1 MTKSN
6 GSNGDTA
13 STTGKA
19 AGHLPPYTLSDDP
32 PRKRPVSLSGIRHAF
47 ATIIW
52 PRRKLVLLGLVLIGI
67 NRLAGLVFPGA
78 SKYLIDNVI
87 VEHDTSLLRLLLLVV
102 GLALFVQSVTSFLLT
117 RLLSVEAQH
126 LISKLRVQ
134 MQKQIIQLPIAFFDD
149 NKSGAL
155 VSRIMRDVE
164 GVRNLVGTGLV
175 QLVGG
180 LLTAAVALYLLIR
193 INAQMTLYAFIPLV
207 IFGLISMKAF
217 AYIRPIFRKR
227 GAINAEVTGRLTETL
242 GGIRVIKGFHAEPQE
257 YEVFEKGVDRV
268 YQNVKQSLTA
278 SSLVTSL
285 ATLLMGLTSIIIM
298 GVGGTLI
305 IRGEM
310 TVGEF
315 VAFTLYLAFLITP
328 IVQMSNIGT
337 QMTEAFAG
345 LDRMEEIL
353 SMEREGEEEG
363 RTVVLDSIRGDI
375 SFENVSF
382 AYEEGKDVLR
392 DISFE
397 APAGTVT
404 ALVGSSGSGKTT
416 AASLAASFRIPE
428 RGVVR
433 IDGHDLTTVKLESY
447 RDRLGVVLQDE
458 FLFEGTIGEN
468 ILLARSDATGE
479 ELLEAVAAAH
489 VKEFTDRFET
499 GLDTLIGERG
509 VKLSGGQRQR
519 VSIARALLANPRIL
533 ILDEAT
539 SSLDTE
545 SEAYIQESLGRLMAG
560 RTTLVIA
567 HRLSTIRRAD
577 QILVLED
584 GRIVERGQHDQLIA
598 NEGRYHEL
606 YTYQA
611 RI

>member
-1 MTKSN
+1 MDENQTK
-6 GSNGDTA
+6 
-13 STTGKA
+13 
-19 AGHLPPYTLSDDP
+19 
-32 PRKRPVSLSGIRHAF
+32 KRSVSLTSMRHAF

-52 PRRKLVLLGLVLIGI
+52 PRRKLVFLGLFLIAV
-67 NRLAGLVFPGA
+67 NRLAGLVLPG
-78 SKYLIDNVI
+78 STKYLIDNVI
-87 VEHDTSLLRLLLLVV
+87 VEQNTSLLRWLLLVV
-102 GLALFVQSVTSFLLT
+102 GLALFLQSVTSFLLT

-134 MQKQIIQLPIAFFDD
+134 MQKQIIRLPIAFFD
-149 NKSGAL
+149 NSKSGAL

-180 LLTAAVALYLLIR
+180 LLTAVVALVLLIQ
-193 INAQMTLYAFIPLV
+193 INGRMTLYAFVPLV
-207 IFGLISMKAF
+207 VFGLISMKAF

-227 GAINAEVTGRLTETL
+227 GAINADVTGRLTETL

-257 YEVFEKGVDRV
+257 YRVFESGVDRI

-278 SSLVTSL
+278 TSLVTSL

-298 GVGGTLI
+298 GVGGMLI

-353 SMEREGEEEG
+353 LMEREGEEAG
-363 RTVVLDSIRGDI
+363 RTVDLENIRGDV
-375 SFENVSF
+375 SFEGVSF
-382 AYEEGKDVLR
+382 AYEEGKNVLR
-392 DISFE
+392 DVSFD

-416 AASLAASFRIPE
+416 AAGLAASFRIPTA
-428 RGVVR
+428 GVVS
-433 IDGHDLTTVKLESY
+433 IDGYDLKTVKLDSY
-447 RDRLGVVLQDE
+447 RDQLGVVLQDE
-458 FLFEGTIGEN
+458 FLFEGTIREN
-468 ILLARSDATGE
+468 ILLARSDASEE
-479 ELLEAVAAAH
+479 ELLEAVSAAH
-489 VKEFTDRFET
+489 VKEFADRFDD

-519 VSIARALLANPRIL
+519 VSIARAVLANPRIL

-577 QILVLED
+577 QILVLEG
-584 GRIVERGQHDQLIA
+584 GRIVERGKHDQLIA
-598 NEGRYHEL
+598 EKGRYHEL

>member
-1 MTKSN
+1 M
-6 GSNGDTA
+6 
-13 STTGKA
+13 
-19 AGHLPPYTLSDDP
+19 
-32 PRKRPVSLSGIRHAF
+32 RHAF
-47 ATIIW
+47 AAIIW
-52 PRRKLVLLGLVLIGI
+52 PRRKLVLLGLFLIGV
-67 NRLAGLVFPGA
+67 NRLSGLVLPGS

-87 VEHDTSLLRLLLLVV
+87 VDKDTSQLKLLLMVV
-102 GLALFVQSVTSFLLT
+102 GLAILVQSVSSFLLT

-126 LISKLRVQ
+126 LIATLRAQ
-134 MQKQIIQLPIAFFDD
+134 MQKQIIQLPIGFFDD

-180 LLTAAVALYLLIR
+180 LLTAAVALFLLIR
-193 INAQMTLYAFIPLV
+193 INAQMTLYAIIPLV
-207 IFGLISMKAF
+207 IFGLISLKAF
-217 AYIRPIFRKR
+217 SYIRPIFRKR
-227 GAINAEVTGRLTETL
+227 SEINADVTGRLTETL
-242 GGIRVIKGFHAEPQE
+242 GGIRVIKGFHAEQQE
-257 YEVFEKGVDRV
+257 YKVFEKGVDRV
-268 YQNVKQSLTA
+268 FQNVKQSLTTT
-278 SSLVTSL
+278 SLVTST
-285 ATLLMGLTSIIIM
+285 ATLLMGLMSVIIM

-305 IRGEM
+305 IRGQM

-315 VAFTLYLAFLITP
+315 VAFTLYMAFLITP

-337 QMTEAFAG
+337 QITEAFAG

-353 SMEREGEEEG
+353 SMAREGEEDG
-363 RTVVLDSIRGDI
+363 RTVVLDEIRGDL

-382 AYEEGKDVLR
+382 AYEEGVDVLR
-392 DISFE
+392 GISFA

-404 ALVGSSGSGKTT
+404 ALVGSSGSGKST
-416 AASLAASFRIPE
+416 AAGLAASFRIPTG
-428 RGVVR
+428 GVVR
-433 IDGHDLTTVKLESY
+433 IDGHDLTTAKLDSY
-447 RDRLGVVLQDE
+447 RDSLGVVLQDE
-458 FLFEGTIGEN
+458 FLFEGSIREN
-468 ILLARSDATGE
+468 ILLARSDATEE

-489 VKEFTDRFET
+489 VKQFTDRFEE
-499 GLDTLIGERG
+499 GLDTMIGERG

-567 HRLSTIRRAD
+567 HRLSTIRAAD

-584 GRIVERGQHDQLIA
+584 GRIVERGKHDELI
-598 NEGRYHEL
+598 ERKGRYHEL

>member
-1 MTKSN
+1 MKST
-6 GSNGDTA
+6 GSAKEISKMKNQA
-13 STTGKA
+13 PF
-19 AGHLPPYTLSDDP
+19 LTLEDGGP
-32 PRKRPVSLSGIRHAF
+32 KKRPVSLSSIRHAF
-47 ATIIW
+47 TTIIW
-52 PRRKLVLLGLVLIGI
+52 PRRKLIFLGLVLIFA
-67 NRLAGLVFPGA
+67 NRLSGLVLPGS

-87 VEHDTSLLRLLLLVV
+87 ANHDTSLLRKLLLLV
-102 GLALFVQSVTSFLLT
+102 GLALLVQSVTSFLLT

-126 LISKLRVQ
+126 LISTLRAQ
-134 MQKQIIQLPIAFFDD
+134 MQKQIIRLPIAFFDN

-155 VSRIMRDVE
+155 VSRIMNDVE

-180 LLTAAVALYLLIR
+180 LLTAGVAIFLLIR
-193 INAQMTLYAFIPLV
+193 INTQMTLFAFVPLV
-207 IFGLISMKAF
+207 IFGLISLKAF
-217 AYIRPIFRKR
+217 SYIRPIFRKR
-227 GAINAEVTGRLTETL
+227 SALNAEVTGRLTETL

-257 YEVFEKGVDRV
+257 YRVFETGVDRLF
-268 YQNVKQSLTA
+268 QNVKLSLTTT
-278 SSLVTSL
+278 SLVTSM
-285 ATLLMGLTSIIIM
+285 ATLLMGLTSIVIM

-315 VAFTLYLAFLITP
+315 VAFSLYLAFLITP

-337 QMTEAFAG
+337 QITEAFAG

-353 SMEREGEEEG
+353 LMEPEGEEEG
-363 RTVVLDSIRGDI
+363 RTVVLDDIRGDI
-375 SFENVSF
+375 TFENVSF

-392 DISFE
+392 DVSFE

-404 ALVGSSGSGKTT
+404 ALVGSSGSGKST
-416 AASLAASFRIPE
+416 AASLAASFRIPTA
-428 RGVVR
+428 GTVR
-433 IDGHDLTTVKLESY
+433 IDGCDLATVKLDSF
-447 RDRLGVVLQDE
+447 RDQLGVVLQDE
-458 FLFEGTIGEN
+458 FLFEGTIREN
-468 ILLARSDATGE
+468 ILLARSDATEE

-489 VKEFTDRFET
+489 VKIFTDTFEK

-545 SEAYIQESLGRLMAG
+545 SEAYIQQSLGRLMTG

-577 QILVLED
+577 QILVLEE
-584 GRIVERGQHDQLIA
+584 GRIVERGKHEELVA
-598 NEGRYHEL
+598 RNGRYHEL

-611 RI
+611 KI

>member
-1 MTKSN
+1 MSQNTESP
-6 GSNGDTA
+6 GDTPA
-13 STTGKA
+13 TN
-19 AGHLPPYTLSDDP
+19 
-32 PRKRPVSLSGIRHAF
+32 RKPSVSLSSLRHAF
-47 ATIIW
+47 AAIIW
-52 PRRKLVLLGLVLIGI
+52 PRRKLVLLGLVLIGA
-67 NRLAGLVFPGA
+67 NRLAGLVLPGS

-87 VEHDTSLLRLLLLVV
+87 VQHDTSLLRVLLLVV
-102 GLALFVQSVTSFLLT
+102 GLAILVQSVTSFLLT

-126 LISKLRVQ
+126 LIATLRAQ
-134 MQKQIIQLPIAFFDD
+134 MQRQIIQLPIAFFDD
-149 NKSGAL
+149 SKSGAL
-155 VSRIMRDVE
+155 VSRIMTDVE

-180 LLTAAVALYLLIR
+180 LLTAAVALTLLIR
-193 INAQMTLYAFIPLV
+193 INLQMTLYAFIPLI
-207 IFGLISMKAF
+207 IFGLISLKAF

-227 GAINAEVTGRLTETL
+227 SAINAEVTGRLTETL
-242 GGIRVIKGFHAEPQE
+242 GGIRVIKGFHAEQQE
-257 YEVFEKGVDRV
+257 YRVFEEGVDRV
-268 YQNVKQSLTA
+268 FQNVKQSLTTT
-278 SSLVTSL
+278 SLVTST
-285 ATLLMGLTSIIIM
+285 ATLLMGLMSIIMM
-298 GVGGTLI
+298 GIGGTMI
-305 IRGEM
+305 IKGDM

-315 VAFTLYLAFLITP
+315 VAFTLYMAFLITP

-337 QMTEAFAG
+337 QITEAFAG

-363 RTVVLDSIRGDI
+363 RTVVLEDIHGDI
-375 SFENVSF
+375 AFENVSF
-382 AYEEGKDVLR
+382 AYQKDKDVLR

-397 APAGTVT
+397 APAGSVT
-404 ALVGSSGSGKTT
+404 ALVGSSGSGKST
-416 AASLAASFRIPE
+416 AAGLAASFRIPTK
-428 RGVVR
+428 GVVR

-447 RDRLGVVLQDE
+447 RDHLGVVLQDE
-458 FLFEGTIGEN
+458 FLFEGTIREN
-468 ILLARSDATGE
+468 ILLARADASEE

-489 VKEFTDRFET
+489 VKHFTDHFDE

-545 SEAYIQESLGRLMAG
+545 SEAYIQESLARLMAG

-584 GRIVERGQHDQLIA
+584 GQIVERGKHDQLIA
-598 NEGRYHEL
+598 QKGRYHEL

>member
-6 GSNGDTA
+6 VSTGDTPT
-13 STTGKA
+13 TTGKPT
-19 AGHLPPYTLSDDP
+19 GRHSPHTLDDDRP
-32 PRKRPVSLSGIRHAF
+32 KKRSVSLTSMRHAF

-52 PRRKLVLLGLVLIGI
+52 PRRKLVFLGLVLIGV
-67 NRLAGLVFPGA
+67 NRLSGLVLPGS
-78 SKYLIDNVI
+78 SKYLIDSVI

-102 GLALFVQSVTSFLLT
+102 GLALVVQSVTSYLLT

-126 LISKLRVQ
+126 LISMLRVQ
-134 MQKQIIQLPIAFFDD
+134 MQKQIIRLPIAFFDN

-180 LLTAAVALYLLIR
+180 LLTAAVALFLLIR
-193 INAQMTLYAFIPLV
+193 INAQMTLYAFVPLV
-207 IFGLISMKAF
+207 FFGLVSMKAF

-227 GAINAEVTGRLTETL
+227 SAINAEVTGRLTETL
-242 GGIRVIKGFHAEPQE
+242 GGIRVIKGFHAERQE
-257 YEVFEKGVDRV
+257 YKVFEIGVDRV

-278 SSLVTSL
+278 SSLVTSM

-298 GVGGTLI
+298 GVGGTLM

-363 RTVVLDSIRGDI
+363 RTVVLDNIRGDI
-375 SFENVSF
+375 SFKSVSF

-392 DISFE
+392 DVSFD

-404 ALVGSSGSGKTT
+404 AFVGSSGSGKTT
-416 AASLAASFRIPE
+416 AAGLAASFRIPAQ
-428 RGVVR
+428 GVVS
-433 IDGHDLTTVKLESY
+433 IDGYDLATVNLDSY
-447 RDRLGVVLQDE
+447 RDQLGVVLQDE
-458 FLFEGTIGEN
+458 FLFEGTIREN
-468 ILLARSDATGE
+468 ILLARSDASAE
-479 ELLEAVAAAH
+479 ELLEAVRAAH
-489 VKEFTDRFET
+489 VKEFTDRFEN

-533 ILDEAT
+533 ILYEAT

-584 GRIVERGQHDQLIA
+584 GRIVERGKHDQLIA
-598 NEGRYHEL
+598 NKGRYHEL

>member
-1 MTKSN
+1 M
-6 GSNGDTA
+6 
-13 STTGKA
+13 
-19 AGHLPPYTLSDDP
+19 
-32 PRKRPVSLSGIRHAF
+32 RHAF
-47 ATIIW
+47 TAIIW
-52 PRRKLVLLGLVLIGI
+52 PRRKLVLLGLFLIGV
-67 NRLAGLVFPGA
+67 NRLSGLVLPGS

-87 VEHDTSLLRLLLLVV
+87 VEHDTSLLRVLLVVV
-102 GLALFVQSVTSFLLT
+102 GLAILIQSVSSFILT

-126 LISKLRVQ
+126 LISTLRAQ
-134 MQKQIIQLPIAFFDD
+134 MQKQIIQLPIAFFDE

-155 VSRIMRDVE
+155 VSRIMTDVE

-180 LLTAAVALYLLIR
+180 LLTAGVALSLLVR
-193 INAQMTLYAFIPLV
+193 INLQMTLYALIPLV
-207 IFGLISMKAF
+207 IFGLISLKAF
-217 AYIRPIFRKR
+217 AYIRPIFRNR
-227 GAINAEVTGRLTETL
+227 SAINAEVTGRLTETL
-242 GGIRVIKGFHAEPQE
+242 GGIRVIKGFHAEQQE
-257 YEVFEKGVDRV
+257 YRVFEEGVDGV
-268 YQNVKQSLTA
+268 FQNVKKTLTTT
-278 SSLVTSL
+278 SLVTST
-285 ATLLMGLTSIIIM
+285 ATLLMGLMSLVIM

-305 IRGEM
+305 IKGEM

-315 VAFTLYLAFLITP
+315 VAFTLYMAFLITP

-337 QMTEAFAG
+337 QITEAFAG

-353 SMEREGEEEG
+353 MMEREGEEEG
-363 RTVVLDSIRGDI
+363 RTAVLDDIRGDI
-375 SFENVSF
+375 SFEDVSF
-382 AYEEGKDVLR
+382 SYEVDVEVLR
-392 DISFE
+392 NISFD

-404 ALVGSSGSGKTT
+404 ALVGSSGSGKST
-416 AASLAASFRIPE
+416 AAGLAASFRVPTK
-428 RGVVR
+428 GVVL
-433 IDGHDLTTVKLESY
+433 IDGHDLATVKLDSY
-447 RDRLGVVLQDE
+447 RAGLGVVLQDE
-458 FLFEGTIGEN
+458 FLFEGSIREN
-468 ILLARSDATGE
+468 ILLARADAPEE
-479 ELLEAVAAAH
+479 ELIDAVKAAH
-489 VKEFTDRFET
+489 VKQFTDKFEK

-584 GRIVERGQHDQLIA
+584 GRIVERGKHDQLIA
-598 NEGRYHEL
+598 QKGRYHEL

>member
-1 MTKSN
+1 M
-6 GSNGDTA
+6 A
-13 STTGKA
+13 SPEPSGE
-19 AGHLPPYTLSDDP
+19 S
-32 PRKRPVSLSGIRHAF
+32 PRKKPSVSASSMRHAF
-47 ATIIW
+47 AAIIW
-52 PRRKLVLLGLVLIGI
+52 PRRKLVLIGLVLIAV
-67 NRLAGLVFPGA
+67 NRLSGLVLPGS

-87 VEHDTSLLRLLLLVV
+87 VKHDTALLKVLLLVV
-102 GLALFVQSVTSFLLT
+102 GLAVFVQSVTSFLLT

-126 LISKLRVQ
+126 LISTLRAQ
-134 MQKQIIQLPIAFFDD
+134 MQKHVIQLPIAFFDD
-149 NKSGAL
+149 SKSGAL
-155 VSRIMRDVE
+155 VSRIMTDVE

-180 LLTAAVALYLLIR
+180 LLTAGVALTLLIR
-193 INAQMTLYAFIPLV
+193 INAQMTLYAIVPLI

-227 GAINAEVTGRLTETL
+227 SAINADVTGRLTETL
-242 GGIRVIKGFHAEPQE
+242 GGIRVIKGFGAEKQE
-257 YEVFEKGVDRV
+257 HRVFEQGVDRV
-268 YQNVKQSLTA
+268 FQNVKQSLTA
-278 SSLVTSL
+278 TSLVTST
-285 ATLLMGLTSIIIM
+285 ATLLMGLMSIIIM
-298 GVGGTLI
+298 GIGGTLI
-305 IRGEM
+305 IKGEM

-315 VAFTLYLAFLITP
+315 VSFTLYMAFLITP

-337 QMTEAFAG
+337 QITEAFAG

-353 SMEREGEEEG
+353 SMEGEGEEQG
-363 RTVVLDSIRGDI
+363 RTVVLDGIRGDLA
-375 SFENVSF
+375 FENVYF
-382 AYEEGKDVLR
+382 AYDEGKDVLR
-392 DISFE
+392 DITFA
-397 APAGTVT
+397 APAGSVT
-404 ALVGSSGSGKTT
+404 ALVGSSGSGKST
-416 AASLAASFRIPE
+416 AAGLAASFRTPT

-433 IDGHDLTTVKLESY
+433 IDGHDLTTIRLDSY
-447 RDRLGVVLQDE
+447 RDHLGVVLQDE
-458 FLFEGTIGEN
+458 FLFEGTIREN
-468 ILLARSDATGE
+468 ILLARAGASE
-479 ELLEAVAAAH
+479 EDLQEAVTAAH
-489 VKEFTDRFET
+489 VKQFTDGFAE

-545 SEAYIQESLGRLMAG
+545 SEAFIQESLVHLMAG

-584 GRIVERGQHDQLIA
+584 GRIVERGRHDELIA
-598 NEGRYHEL
+598 AQGRYHEL

>member
-1 MTKSN
+1 MKSTEPMN
-6 GSNGDTA
+6 NA
-13 STTGKA
+13 PKKA
-19 AGHLPPYTLSDDP
+19 ENVSPLALSEDP
-32 PRKRPVSLSGIRHAF
+32 PKKRSISVSSLRHAF

-52 PRRKLVLLGLVLIGI
+52 PRRKLIVLGLVLIFA
-67 NRLAGLVFPGA
+67 NRLSGLVLPGS

-87 VEHDTSLLRLLLLVV
+87 ADNDTSLLRVLLLVV
-102 GLALFVQSVTSFLLT
+102 GLALLVQSATSFLLT

-126 LISKLRVQ
+126 LISTLRAQ
-134 MQKQIIQLPIAFFDD
+134 MQKHIIRLPIAFFDN

-155 VSRIMRDVE
+155 VSRIMNDVE

-180 LLTAAVALYLLIR
+180 LLTAGVAIFLLMR
-193 INAQMTLYAFIPLV
+193 INSKMTLYAFVPLI
-207 IFGLISMKAF
+207 IFGLISLKAF

-227 GAINAEVTGRLTETL
+227 SAINAEVTGRLTETL

-257 YEVFEKGVDRV
+257 NRVFEAGVDRLF
-268 YQNVKQSLTA
+268 QNVKLSLTA
-278 SSLVTSL
+278 TSLVTSM

-315 VAFTLYLAFLITP
+315 VAFSLYLAFLITP

-337 QMTEAFAG
+337 QITEAFAG

-353 SMEREGEEEG
+353 QMEPEGEEAN
-363 RTVVLDSIRGDI
+363 RTVELNDIRGDLT
-375 SFENVSF
+375 FENVSF
-382 AYEEGKDVLR
+382 AYQVGTDVLR
-392 DISFE
+392 DISFQ
-397 APAGTVT
+397 APAGSVT
-404 ALVGSSGSGKTT
+404 ALVGSSGSGKST
-416 AASLAASFRIPE
+416 AAGLAASFRTPTKGI
-428 RGVVR
+428 VR
-433 IDGHDLTTVKLESY
+433 IDGCDLATVKLDSF
-447 RDRLGVVLQDE
+447 RDQLGVVLQDE
-458 FLFEGTIGEN
+458 FLFEGTIREN
-468 ILLARSDATGE
+468 ILMARADATEE

-489 VKEFTDRFET
+489 VKIFTDTFEN

-545 SEAYIQESLGRLMAG
+545 SEAYIQESLGRLMTG

-584 GRIVERGQHDQLIA
+584 GNIVERGKHDELIA
-598 NEGRYHEL
+598 RNGRYHEL

>member
-1 MTKSN
+1 MKSTEPT
-6 GSNGDTA
+6 GDTPS
-13 STTGKA
+13 STREPTKHPRPHALG
-19 AGHLPPYTLSDDP
+19 DDR
-32 PRKRPVSLSGIRHAF
+32 PRKKPVSISSMRHAF
-47 ATIIW
+47 TAIIW
-52 PRRKLVLLGLVLIGI
+52 PRRKLVLLGLFLIGV
-67 NRLAGLVFPGA
+67 NRLSGLVLPGS

-87 VEHDTSLLRLLLLVV
+87 VEHDTSLLRVLLVVV
-102 GLALFVQSVTSFLLT
+102 GLAILVQSVSSFLLT

-126 LISKLRVQ
+126 LISTLRAQ
-134 MQKQIIQLPIAFFDD
+134 MQKQIIQLPIAFFDE

-155 VSRIMRDVE
+155 VSRIMTDVE

-180 LLTAAVALYLLIR
+180 LLTAGVALSLLVR
-193 INAQMTLYAFIPLV
+193 INLQMTLYALIPLV
-207 IFGLISMKAF
+207 IFGLISLKAF
-217 AYIRPIFRKR
+217 AYIRPIFRNR
-227 GAINAEVTGRLTETL
+227 SAINAEVTGRLTETL
-242 GGIRVIKGFHAEPQE
+242 GGIRVIKGFHAEQQE
-257 YEVFEKGVDRV
+257 YRVFEEGVDRV
-268 YQNVKQSLTA
+268 FQNVKKTLTTT
-278 SSLVTSL
+278 SLVTST
-285 ATLLMGLTSIIIM
+285 ATLLMGLMSLVIM

-305 IRGEM
+305 IKGEM

-315 VAFTLYLAFLITP
+315 VAFTLYMAFLITP

-337 QMTEAFAG
+337 QITEAFAG

-353 SMEREGEEEG
+353 MMEREGEEEG
-363 RTVVLDSIRGDI
+363 RTAVLDDIRGDI
-375 SFENVSF
+375 SFEDVSF
-382 AYEEGKDVLR
+382 SYEVDVEVLR
-392 DISFE
+392 NISFD

-404 ALVGSSGSGKTT
+404 ALVGSSGSGKST
-416 AASLAASFRIPE
+416 AAGLAASFRVPTK
-428 RGVVR
+428 GVVL
-433 IDGHDLTTVKLESY
+433 IDGHDLTTVKLDSY
-447 RDRLGVVLQDE
+447 RAGLGVVLQDE
-458 FLFEGTIGEN
+458 FLFEGSIREN
-468 ILLARSDATGE
+468 ILLARADAPEE
-479 ELLEAVAAAH
+479 ELIDAVKAAH
-489 VKEFTDRFET
+489 VKQFTDKFEK

-584 GRIVERGQHDQLIA
+584 GRIVERGKHDQLIA
-598 NEGRYHEL
+598 QKGRYHEL

>member
-1 MTKSN
+1 MSRGTVNKPKS
-6 GSNGDTA
+6 S
-13 STTGKA
+13 
-19 AGHLPPYTLSDDP
+19 
-32 PRKRPVSLSGIRHAF
+32 VSLSSMRHAF
-47 ATIIW
+47 AAIIW
-52 PRRKLVLLGLVLIGI
+52 PRRKLVLLGLFLIGV
-67 NRLAGLVFPGA
+67 NRLSGLVLPGS

-87 VEHDTSLLRLLLLVV
+87 GAKDTSLLKVLLLVV
-102 GLALFVQSVTSFLLT
+102 GLAILVQSVTSFLLT

-126 LISKLRVQ
+126 LIATLRAQ
-134 MQKQIIQLPIAFFDD
+134 MQRHIIRLPIGFFDD

-155 VSRIMRDVE
+155 VSRIMQDVE

-180 LLTAAVALYLLIR
+180 VLTAAVALSLLIR
-193 INAQMTLYAFIPLV
+193 INTQMTLFALIPLV
-207 IFGLISMKAF
+207 IFGLISLKAF

-227 GAINAEVTGRLTETL
+227 GEINAEVTGRLTETL
-242 GGIRVIKGFHAEPQE
+242 GGIRVIKGFHAEEQE
-257 YEVFEKGVDRV
+257 FKVFERGVDRV
-268 YQNVKQSLTA
+268 FQNVKQSLTTT
-278 SSLVTSL
+278 SLVTST
-285 ATLLMGLTSIIIM
+285 ATLLMGLMSVIIM

-315 VAFTLYLAFLITP
+315 VAFTLYMAFLITP

-337 QMTEAFAG
+337 QITEAFAG

-363 RTVVLDSIRGDI
+363 RTVVLDDIRGDI
-375 SFENVSF
+375 SFQNVSF
-382 AYEEGKDVLR
+382 AYEEGVDVLK

-404 ALVGSSGSGKTT
+404 ALVGSSGSGKST
-416 AASLAASFRIPE
+416 AAGLAASFRTPT
-428 RGVVR
+428 RGAVR
-433 IDGHDLTTVKLESY
+433 VDGHDLSTVQLESY
-447 RDRLGVVLQDE
+447 RDSLGVVLQDE
-458 FLFEGTIGEN
+458 FLFEGSIREN
-468 ILLARSDATGE
+468 ILLARSDATE
-479 ELLEAVAAAH
+479 DELLEAVEAAH
-489 VKEFTDRFET
+489 VKQFTDRFEK
-499 GLDTLIGERG
+499 GLETLIGERG
-509 VKLSGGQRQR
+509 IKLSGGQRQR

-545 SEAYIQESLGRLMAG
+545 SEAFIQESLARLMAG

-567 HRLSTIRRAD
+567 HRLSTIRAAD

-584 GRIVERGQHDQLIA
+584 GRIVERGKHDELISQK
-598 NEGRYHEL
+598 GRYHEL

>member
-1 MTKSN
+1 M
-6 GSNGDTA
+6 
-13 STTGKA
+13 
-19 AGHLPPYTLSDDP
+19 
-32 PRKRPVSLSGIRHAF
+32 RHAF
-47 ATIIW
+47 AAIIW
-52 PRRKLVLLGLVLIGI
+52 PRRKLVLLGLLLIGI
-67 NRLAGLVFPGA
+67 NRLSGLVLPGS

-87 VEHDTSLLRLLLLVV
+87 VEKDTSLLKVLLLVV
-102 GLALFVQSVTSFLLT
+102 GLAILVQSATSFLLT

-126 LISKLRVQ
+126 LIATLRSQ

-180 LLTAAVALYLLIR
+180 VLTAGVALTLLIR
-193 INAQMTLYAFIPLV
+193 INTQMTLFALIPLV
-207 IFGLISMKAF
+207 IFGLISLKAF
-217 AYIRPIFRKR
+217 AYIRPIFRQR
-227 GAINAEVTGRLTETL
+227 GEINAEVTGRLTETL
-242 GGIRVIKGFHAEPQE
+242 GGIRVIKGFHAEQQE
-257 YEVFEKGVDRV
+257 YKVFEQGVNRV
-268 YQNVKQSLTA
+268 FQNVKQTLTTT
-278 SSLVTSL
+278 SLVTST
-285 ATLLMGLTSIIIM
+285 ATLLMGLMSVIIM

-315 VAFTLYLAFLITP
+315 VAFTLYMAFLITP

-337 QMTEAFAG
+337 QITEAFAG

-353 SMEREGEEEG
+353 SMEREGEEDG
-363 RTVVLDSIRGDI
+363 RTVVLDDIRGDI

-382 AYEEGKDVLR
+382 AYDEGTDVLK
-392 DISFE
+392 DISFD

-404 ALVGSSGSGKTT
+404 ALVGSSGSGKST
-416 AASLAASFRIPE
+416 AAGLAASFRIPTQ
-428 RGVVR
+428 GVVR
-433 IDGHDLTTVKLESY
+433 VDGHDLKTAKLESY
-447 RDRLGVVLQDE
+447 RDSLGVVLQDE
-458 FLFEGTIGEN
+458 FLFEGSIREN
-468 ILLARSDATGE
+468 ILLARSDASE
-479 ELLEAVAAAH
+479 EDILEAVKAAH
-489 VKEFTDRFET
+489 VQQFTDRFEK

-509 VKLSGGQRQR
+509 IKLSGGQRQR

-545 SEAYIQESLGRLMAG
+545 SEAFIQESLARLMAG

-567 HRLSTIRRAD
+567 HRLSTIRAAD

-584 GRIVERGQHDQLIA
+584 GRIVERGKHDQLIA
-598 NEGRYHEL
+598 QEGRYHEL

>member
-1 MTKSN
+1 M
-6 GSNGDTA
+6 
-13 STTGKA
+13 
-19 AGHLPPYTLSDDP
+19 
-32 PRKRPVSLSGIRHAF
+32 RHAF
-47 ATIIW
+47 AAIIW
-52 PRRKLVLLGLVLIGI
+52 PRRKLVLLGLLLIGI
-67 NRLAGLVFPGA
+67 NRLSGLVLPGS

-87 VEHDTSLLRLLLLVV
+87 VEKDTSLLKVLLLVV
-102 GLALFVQSVTSFLLT
+102 GLAILVQSATSFLLT

-126 LISKLRVQ
+126 LIATLRSQ

-180 LLTAAVALYLLIR
+180 VLTAGVALTLLIR
-193 INAQMTLYAFIPLV
+193 INTQMTLFALIPLV
-207 IFGLISMKAF
+207 IFGLISLKAF
-217 AYIRPIFRKR
+217 AYIRPIFRQR
-227 GAINAEVTGRLTETL
+227 GEINAEVTGRLTETL
-242 GGIRVIKGFHAEPQE
+242 GGIRVIKGFHAEQQE
-257 YEVFEKGVDRV
+257 YKVFEQGVDRV
-268 YQNVKQSLTA
+268 FQNVKQTLTTT
-278 SSLVTSL
+278 SLVTST
-285 ATLLMGLTSIIIM
+285 ATLIMGLISVIIM

-315 VAFTLYLAFLITP
+315 VAFTLYMAFLITP

-337 QMTEAFAG
+337 QITEAFAG

-353 SMEREGEEEG
+353 SMEREGEEDG
-363 RTVVLDSIRGDI
+363 RTVVLDDIRGDI

-382 AYEEGKDVLR
+382 AYDEGTDVLK
-392 DISFE
+392 DISFD

-404 ALVGSSGSGKTT
+404 ALVGSSGSGKST
-416 AASLAASFRIPE
+416 AAGLAASFRIPTQ
-428 RGVVR
+428 GVVR
-433 IDGHDLTTVKLESY
+433 VDGHDLKTAKLESY
-447 RDRLGVVLQDE
+447 RDSLGVVLQDE
-458 FLFEGTIGEN
+458 FLFEGSIREN
-468 ILLARSDATGE
+468 ILLARSDASE
-479 ELLEAVAAAH
+479 KDLLEAVKAAH
-489 VKEFTDRFET
+489 VQQFTDRFEK

-509 VKLSGGQRQR
+509 IKLSGGQRQR

-545 SEAYIQESLGRLMAG
+545 SEAFIQESLARLMAG

-567 HRLSTIRRAD
+567 HRLSTIRAAD

-584 GRIVERGQHDQLIA
+584 GRIVERGKHDQLIA
-598 NEGRYHEL
+598 QEGRYHEL

>member
-1 MTKSN
+1 M
-6 GSNGDTA
+6 
-13 STTGKA
+13 
-19 AGHLPPYTLSDDP
+19 
-32 PRKRPVSLSGIRHAF
+32 RHAF
-47 ATIIW
+47 TAIIW
-52 PRRKLVLLGLVLIGI
+52 PRRKLVLLGLFLIGV
-67 NRLAGLVFPGA
+67 NRLSGLVLPGS

-87 VEHDTSLLRLLLLVV
+87 VEHDTSLLRVLLVVV
-102 GLALFVQSVTSFLLT
+102 GLAILVQSVSSFILT

-126 LISKLRVQ
+126 LISTLRAQ
-134 MQKQIIQLPIAFFDD
+134 MQKQIIQLPIAFFDE

-155 VSRIMRDVE
+155 VSRIMTDVE

-180 LLTAAVALYLLIR
+180 LLTAGVALSLLVR
-193 INAQMTLYAFIPLV
+193 INLQMTLYALIPLV
-207 IFGLISMKAF
+207 IFGLISLKAF
-217 AYIRPIFRKR
+217 AYIRPIFRNR
-227 GAINAEVTGRLTETL
+227 SAINAEVTGRLTETL
-242 GGIRVIKGFHAEPQE
+242 GGIRVIKGFHAEQQE
-257 YEVFEKGVDRV
+257 YRVFEEGVDRV
-268 YQNVKQSLTA
+268 FQNVKKTLTTT
-278 SSLVTSL
+278 SLVTST
-285 ATLLMGLTSIIIM
+285 ATLLMGLMSLVIM

-305 IRGEM
+305 IKGEM

-315 VAFTLYLAFLITP
+315 VAFTLYMAFLITP

-337 QMTEAFAG
+337 QITEAFAG

-353 SMEREGEEEG
+353 MMEREGEEEG
-363 RTVVLDSIRGDI
+363 RTAVLDDIRGDI
-375 SFENVSF
+375 SFEDVSF
-382 AYEEGKDVLR
+382 SYEVDVEVLR
-392 DISFE
+392 NISFD

-404 ALVGSSGSGKTT
+404 ALVGSSGSGKST
-416 AASLAASFRIPE
+416 AAGLAASFRVPTK
-428 RGVVR
+428 GVVL
-433 IDGHDLTTVKLESY
+433 IDGHDLTTVKLDSY
-447 RDRLGVVLQDE
+447 RAGLGVVLQDE
-458 FLFEGTIGEN
+458 FLFEGSIREN
-468 ILLARSDATGE
+468 ILLARADAPE
-479 ELLEAVAAAH
+479 DELIDAVKAAH
-489 VKEFTDRFET
+489 VNQFTDKFEK

-584 GRIVERGQHDQLIA
+584 GRIVERGKHDQLIA
-598 NEGRYHEL
+598 QKGRYHEL

>member
-1 MTKSN
+1 M
-6 GSNGDTA
+6 
-13 STTGKA
+13 
-19 AGHLPPYTLSDDP
+19 
-32 PRKRPVSLSGIRHAF
+32 RHAF
-47 ATIIW
+47 AAIIW
-52 PRRKLVLLGLVLIGI
+52 PRRKLVLLGLLLIGI
-67 NRLAGLVFPGA
+67 NRLSGLVLPGS

-87 VEHDTSLLRLLLLVV
+87 VEKDTSLLKVLLLVV
-102 GLALFVQSVTSFLLT
+102 GLAILVQSVTSFLLT

-126 LISKLRVQ
+126 LIATLRSQ

-180 LLTAAVALYLLIR
+180 VLTAGVALTLLIR
-193 INAQMTLYAFIPLV
+193 INTQMTLFALIPLV
-207 IFGLISMKAF
+207 IFGLISLKAF
-217 AYIRPIFRKR
+217 AYIRPIFRQR
-227 GAINAEVTGRLTETL
+227 GEINAEVTGRLTETL
-242 GGIRVIKGFHAEPQE
+242 GGIRVIKGFHAEQQE
-257 YEVFEKGVDRV
+257 YKVFEQGVDRV
-268 YQNVKQSLTA
+268 FQNVKQTLTTT
-278 SSLVTSL
+278 SLVTST
-285 ATLLMGLTSIIIM
+285 ATLLMGLMSVIIM

-315 VAFTLYLAFLITP
+315 VAFTLYMAFLITP

-337 QMTEAFAG
+337 QITEAFAG

-353 SMEREGEEEG
+353 SMEREGEEDG
-363 RTVVLDSIRGDI
+363 RTVVLDDIRGDI

-382 AYEEGKDVLR
+382 AYDEGTDVLK
-392 DISFE
+392 DISFD

-404 ALVGSSGSGKTT
+404 ALVGSSGSGKST
-416 AASLAASFRIPE
+416 AAGLAASFRIPTQ
-428 RGVVR
+428 GVVR
-433 IDGHDLTTVKLESY
+433 IDGHDLKTAKLESY
-447 RDRLGVVLQDE
+447 RDSLGVVLQDE
-458 FLFEGTIGEN
+458 FLFEGSIREN
-468 ILLARSDATGE
+468 ILLARSDASE
-479 ELLEAVAAAH
+479 EDLLEAVKAAH
-489 VKEFTDRFET
+489 VQQFTDRFEK

-509 VKLSGGQRQR
+509 IKLSGGQRQR

-545 SEAYIQESLGRLMAG
+545 SEAFIQESLARLMAG

-567 HRLSTIRRAD
+567 HRLSTIRAAD

-584 GRIVERGQHDQLIA
+584 GRIVERGKHDQLIA
-598 NEGRYHEL
+598 QEGRYHEL

>member
-1 MTKSN
+1 M
-6 GSNGDTA
+6 
-13 STTGKA
+13 
-19 AGHLPPYTLSDDP
+19 
-32 PRKRPVSLSGIRHAF
+32 RHAF
-47 ATIIW
+47 AAIIW
-52 PRRKLVLLGLVLIGI
+52 PRRKLVLLGLLLIGI
-67 NRLAGLVFPGA
+67 NRLSGLVLPGS

-87 VEHDTSLLRLLLLVV
+87 VEKDTSLLKVLLLVV
-102 GLALFVQSVTSFLLT
+102 GLAILVQSATSFLLT

-126 LISKLRVQ
+126 LIATLRSQ

-180 LLTAAVALYLLIR
+180 VLTAGVALTLLIR
-193 INAQMTLYAFIPLV
+193 INTQMTLFALIPLV
-207 IFGLISMKAF
+207 IFGLISLKAF
-217 AYIRPIFRKR
+217 AYIRPIFRQR
-227 GAINAEVTGRLTETL
+227 GEINAEVTGRLTETL
-242 GGIRVIKGFHAEPQE
+242 GGIRVIKGFHAEQQE
-257 YEVFEKGVDRV
+257 YKVFEAGVDRV
-268 YQNVKQSLTA
+268 FQNVKQTLTTT
-278 SSLVTSL
+278 SLVTST
-285 ATLLMGLTSIIIM
+285 ATLLMGLMSVIIM

-315 VAFTLYLAFLITP
+315 VAFTLYMAFLITP

-337 QMTEAFAG
+337 QITEAFAG

-353 SMEREGEEEG
+353 SMEREGEEDG
-363 RTVVLDSIRGDI
+363 RTVVLDDIRGDI

-382 AYEEGKDVLR
+382 AYDEGTDVLK
-392 DISFE
+392 DISFD

-404 ALVGSSGSGKTT
+404 ALVGSSGSGKST
-416 AASLAASFRIPE
+416 AAGLAASFRIPTQ
-428 RGVVR
+428 GVVR
-433 IDGHDLTTVKLESY
+433 VDGHDLKTAKLESY
-447 RDRLGVVLQDE
+447 RDSLGVVLQDE
-458 FLFEGTIGEN
+458 FLFEGSIREN
-468 ILLARSDATGE
+468 ILLARSDASE
-479 ELLEAVAAAH
+479 EDLLEAVKAAH
-489 VKEFTDRFET
+489 VQQFTDRFEK

-509 VKLSGGQRQR
+509 IKLSGGQRQR

-545 SEAYIQESLGRLMAG
+545 SEAFIQESLARLMAG

-567 HRLSTIRRAD
+567 HRLSTIRAAD

-584 GRIVERGQHDQLIA
+584 GRIVERGKHDQLIA
-598 NEGRYHEL
+598 QEGRYHEL

>member
-1 MTKSN
+1 MKSTAGTKDAPKTKDQAPSLALDN
-6 GSNGDTA
+6 EGP
-13 STTGKA
+13 K
-19 AGHLPPYTLSDDP
+19 
-32 PRKRPVSLSGIRHAF
+32 KRSVSLSSMRHAF
-47 ATIIW
+47 STIIW
-52 PRRKLVLLGLVLIGI
+52 PRRKLIFGGLVLIFA
-67 NRLAGLVFPGA
+67 NRLSGLVLPGS

-87 VEHDTSLLRLLLLVV
+87 ADQDTSLLRVLLLLV
-102 GLALFVQSVTSFLLT
+102 GLALLVQSVTSFLLT

-126 LISKLRVQ
+126 LISTLRSQ
-134 MQKQIIQLPIAFFDD
+134 MQKQIIRLPIAFFDD

-180 LLTAAVALYLLIR
+180 LLTAGVAVFLLIR
-193 INAQMTLYAFIPLV
+193 INTQMTLYAFIPLI
-207 IFGLISMKAF
+207 IFGLISLKAF

-227 GAINAEVTGRLTETL
+227 SAINAEVTGRLTETL

-257 YEVFEKGVDRV
+257 YQVFETGVDRLF
-268 YQNVKQSLTA
+268 QNVKLSLTA
-278 SSLVTSL
+278 TSLVTSM

-315 VAFTLYLAFLITP
+315 VAFSLYLAFLITP

-337 QMTEAFAG
+337 QITEAFAG

-363 RTVVLDSIRGDI
+363 RSVVLNDIRGDI
-375 SFENVSF
+375 TFENVSF

-392 DISFE
+392 DVSFE

-404 ALVGSSGSGKTT
+404 ALVGSSGSGKST
-416 AASLAASFRIPE
+416 AASLAASFRIPT
-428 RGVVR
+428 RGIVR
-433 IDGHDLTTVKLESY
+433 IDGCDLATVQLDSF
-447 RDRLGVVLQDE
+447 RDQLGVVLQDE
-458 FLFEGTIGEN
+458 FLFEGTIREN
-468 ILLARSDATGE
+468 ILLARSDATEE
-479 ELLEAVAAAH
+479 ELLDAVAAAH
-489 VKEFTDRFET
+489 VKIFTDTFEK

-545 SEAYIQESLGRLMAG
+545 SEAYIQESLGRLMTG

-584 GRIVERGQHDQLIA
+584 GCIVERGKHDQLVA
-598 NEGRYHEL
+598 QKGRYHEL

>member
-1 MTKSN
+1 MGDRKTKLSAEPAT
-6 GSNGDTA
+6 SKRTSLA
-13 STTGKA
+13 S
-19 AGHLPPYTLSDDP
+19 L
-32 PRKRPVSLSGIRHAF
+32 RHALT
-47 ATIIW
+47 TIIW
-52 PRRKLVLLGLVLIGI
+52 PRRKLVFLGLVLIGI
-67 NRLAGLVFPGA
+67 NRLSGLVLPGA
-78 SKYLIDNVI
+78 SKFLIDNVI
-87 VEHDTSLLRLLLLVV
+87 VEKDTSLLRILLLVV
-102 GLALFVQSVTSFLLT
+102 GLALLVQSVTSFLLT

-126 LISKLRVQ
+126 LIATLRAQ
-134 MQKQIIQLPIAFFDD
+134 MQKQVLQLPIAFFDD

-155 VSRIMRDVE
+155 VSRIMRDAE

-180 LLTAAVALYLLIR
+180 VLTAAVAMFLLIR
-193 INAQMTLYAFIPLV
+193 INTQMTLYAFIPLV
-207 IFGLISMKAF
+207 IFGLISLKAF

-227 GAINAEVTGRLTETL
+227 SAINAEVTGRLTEAL

-257 YEVFEKGVDRV
+257 YRVFEESVDRV

-278 SSLVTSL
+278 TSLVTSL

-298 GVGGTLI
+298 GLGGTLI

-310 TVGEF
+310 TVGDF
-315 VAFTLYLAFLITP
+315 VAFSLYLAFLITP

-353 SMEREGEEEG
+353 MMEREGEEKN
-363 RTVVLDSIRGDI
+363 RSVVLNDIRGDI
-375 SFENVSF
+375 SFESVFF
-382 AYEEGKDVLR
+382 AYEEGKYVLH
-392 DISFE
+392 DISFD
-397 APAGTVT
+397 APAGSVT

-416 AASLAASFRIPE
+416 VASLAASFRIPT

-433 IDGHDLTTVKLESY
+433 IDGHDLMTVKLDRY

-458 FLFEGTIGEN
+458 FLFEGTIREN
-468 ILLARSDATGE
+468 ILLARSDANEE
-479 ELLEAVAAAH
+479 ELLDAVKAAH
-489 VKEFTDRFET
+489 VKKFTDHFEK

-509 VKLSGGQRQR
+509 IKLSGGQRQR
-519 VSIARALLANPRIL
+519 VSIARALLADPRIL

-545 SEAYIQESLGRLMAG
+545 SEAYIQESLRSLMAG
-560 RTTLVIA
+560 RTTIVIA

-577 QILVLED
+577 QILVLEG
-584 GRIVERGQHDQLIA
+584 GRIVERGKHDQLITKG
-598 NEGRYHEL
+598 GRYHEL